1 MRELFVY
8 YRVPAA
14 GARAAQATAIAAQAA
29 LRAAHPGLVARLLR
43 RDDGVDAGQAA
54 AATWMETYARPCVPP
69 GVDEA
74 LQSAIESACAPLLA
88 LIDGARHVEAFV
100 TDAPVDDAG

>member
-14 GARAAQATAIAAQAA
+14 TAAAAHAAATAAQAA
-29 LRAAHPGLVARLLR
+29 LRTAHPGLVARLLR
-43 RDDGVDAGQAA
+43 RDDGIDGRPSS
-54 AATWMETYARPCVPP
+54 ATWMETYARPGIPS

-74 LQSAIESACAPLLA
+74 LQSAIESACTPLLA
-88 LIDGARHVEAFV
+88 LIDGPRHAEAF
-100 TDAPVDDAG
+100 DADMSHAGIG

>member
-14 GARAAQATAIAAQAA
+14 SAAAAHAAATAAQAA

-43 RDDGVDAGQAA
+43 RDGGIDGSHSS
-54 AATWMETYARPCVPP
+54 ATWMETYARPAAPH

-88 LIDGARHVEAFV
+88 LIDGPRHAEAF
-100 TDAPVDDAG
+100 DADMPCAGIG